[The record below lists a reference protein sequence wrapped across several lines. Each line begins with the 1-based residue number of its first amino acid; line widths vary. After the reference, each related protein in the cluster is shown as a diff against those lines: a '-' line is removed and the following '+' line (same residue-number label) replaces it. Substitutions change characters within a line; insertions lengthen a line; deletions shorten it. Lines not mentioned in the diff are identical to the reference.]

1 MKFKRISRAK
11 TFGVAVV
18 TLTAIVCCELIFRVF
33 SHFSDAHLIVTR
45 FRPEF
50 YFGLNESVE
59 VSENWEKRL
68 MDERSVEGEDEW
80 SDSSKGRWVLVK
92 ARVLAVFSLVL
103 PL

>member
-1 MKFKRISRAK
+1 
-11 TFGVAVV
+11 
-18 TLTAIVCCELIFRVF
+18 
-33 SHFSDAHLIVTR
+33 
-45 FRPEF
+45 
-50 YFGLNESVE
+50 
-59 VSENWEKRL
+59 